1 LLLPK
6 ELRKTKF
13 FEICEMVE
21 RIFVEAATAQVKNK
35 MKVVLVAVAKLL
47 STLLNLFLQK
57 LR

>member
-1 LLLPK
+1 
-6 ELRKTKF
+6 
-13 FEICEMVE
+13 MVE